1 MKYKLTFL
9 FSLLTFFASAQSNE
23 WVVNTSSVKFKIKN
37 AGFAVDGAFKGLI
50 AKINFDYNKTIGNT
64 IEATIEAKT
73 VNTGNTKR
81 DAHLQKE
88 EYFDVAKY
96 PTISIKSTTIL
107 KEKDGTFKGSFKVT
121 IKNKS
126 KDIIIPF
133 SFNQNENK
141 GTLKGSFT
149 INRLDFGVGE
159 SSMILSD
166 VASIEIEL
174 SVTKK

>member
-1 MKYKLTFL
+1 MKYKLILL

-37 AGFAVDGAFKGLI
+37 AGFTVDGAFSGLT
-50 AKINFDYNKTIGNT
+50 AKINFDSNKTIGNT

-73 VNTGNTKR
+73 VNTGNAKR

-88 EYFDVAKY
+88 EYFDVIKY
-96 PTISIKSTTIL
+96 PTISIKSATIL

-121 IKNKS
+121 IKNKL

-133 SFNQNENK
+133 SFVQNENK

-166 VASIEIEL
+166 IATIEIEL

>member
-1 MKYKLTFL
+1 MKYKLVLF
-9 FSLLTFFASAQSNE
+9 FSLFTFFANAQNND
-23 WVVNTSSVKFKIKN
+23 WVVNTSSIKFKIKN
-37 AGFAVDGAFKGLI
+37 AGFTVDGAFSELS
-50 AKINFDYNKTIGNT
+50 AKINFDQSKTIGNA
-64 IEATIEAKT
+64 IEATVLTKT
-73 VNTGNTKR
+73 VNTGNGKR
-81 DAHLQKE
+81 DNHLQQE

-96 PTISIKSTTIL
+96 PIISIKSATIL

-133 SFNQNENK
+133 SFIQNENK
-141 GTLKGSFT
+141 GTIKGSFT

-166 VASIEIEL
+166 MAAIEIEL
-174 SVTKK
+174 NVSKK